1 METKEYF
8 LKINHEGKIINV
20 TGITAN
26 SILIDFSGDIDFTK
40 LVSELTYSIDSKKQL
55 IPNKDNDTSED
66 DTLKLAL
73 ATIESIIG
81 EYNNTVKTLVESYDN
96 VDSVTEDDPLF

>member
-66 DTLKLAL
+66 DTLKLVL

-96 VDSVTEDDPLF
+96 VDSVTEDDPLI

>member
-55 IPNKDNDTSED
+55 IPNKDNDTSQD
-66 DTLKLAL
+66 DTLKLVL

>member
-40 LVSELTYSIDSKKQL
+40 LVSELTHSIDSKKQL

-66 DTLKLAL
+66 DTLKLVL
-73 ATIESIIG
+73 TTIESIIS
-81 EYNNTVKTLVESYDN
+81 EYNNTVKTLVESNDN
-96 VDSVTEDDPLF
+96 VGSVDEDDPLF